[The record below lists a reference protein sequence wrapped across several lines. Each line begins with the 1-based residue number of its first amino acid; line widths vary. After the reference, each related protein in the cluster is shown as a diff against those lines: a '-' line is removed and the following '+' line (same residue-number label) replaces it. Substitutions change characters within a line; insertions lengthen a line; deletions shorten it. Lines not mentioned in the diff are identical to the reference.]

1 MGIYDLSQHLG
12 HTSVKTTEIYLNH
25 LTHSEKARVKTTNI
39 NRPILIQNKAGGN
52 EPSQNLCA
60 SPC

>member
-25 LTHSEKARVKTTNI
+25 LTHTEKARVKTTNI
-39 NRPILIQNKAGGN
+39 NRPILIQNKAG
-52 EPSQNLCA
+52 
-60 SPC
+60 